1 MTTGGDLSV
10 GIAPEILRRLLMEFR
25 GCPLLTGTPP
35 SGAGMGRELHA
46 RPVLAIVRWKI
57 AELPTWT
64 ASFGDRAVGLMAST
78 MVDWLDCHISRFGA
92 SHVFTQH
99 VLDPSPGPSVFEGKP
114 YA

>member
-46 RPVLAIVRWKI
+46 PPVLAIVRWKI
-57 AELPTWT
+57 AELPTWA

-78 MVDWLDCHISRFGA
+78 MVDWPDCQYLAVRREPCICAARS
-92 SHVFTQH
+92 
-99 VLDPSPGPSVFEGKP
+99 
-114 YA
+114 

>member
-46 RPVLAIVRWKI
+46 TGLGNRSMEI
-57 AELPTWT
+57 ARLPTWT
-64 ASFGDRAVGLMAST
+64 RIFR
-78 MVDWLDCHISRFGA
+78 
-92 SHVFTQH
+92 
-99 VLDPSPGPSVFEGKP
+99 
-114 YA
+114 